1 MIGAVT
7 TTKSTTNAH
16 QYPRIG
22 CDGVSEFHRGRR
34 RFVFIRVYSWFH
46 NRVSAN
52 RRLRAGRVPAAAPD
66 FRAQLD
72 AMHLQWFAAEDE
84 GRTEDPT
91 EQKIRKAR
99 EDGKVAKSQDVSG
112 SIVLL
117 FGIVALGLLGPY
129 MLAQSQELVRFY
141 LLQIQQPET
150 GLTGA
155 MLQAFYRY
163 FIRITL
169 PIAAASFVAAILGN
183 VVQFGFLFTTKT
195 ITPDF
200 NRIAPNFGKW
210 VQRSFGSLEA
220 LYNFFRSLG
229 KVIIIGI
236 IAFVLGRARFGQL
249 ANLSKATPS
258 AGLAVI
264 AGSVFLLLI
273 IVAIVLLAL
282 SLFDYLFQRNQHRE
296 QLKMTKQEVKE
307 ERKQYEGDPQIRNRV
322 RQRMQE
328 LLSRNMVQNVRQAD
342 VVVTNP
348 THFAVALRYDTATM
362 TAPTVTAKGQD
373 QIALR
378 MRTVAKESDV
388 PTIENRPLARA
399 LFAEVEVGEQIPEK
413 FYEAVV
419 IVLKEVYRMTGR
431 RVVYG

>member
-1 MIGAVT
+1 M
-7 TTKSTTNAH
+7 
-16 QYPRIG
+16 
-22 CDGVSEFHRGRR
+22 
-34 RFVFIRVYSWFH
+34 RFTVPSP
-46 NRVSAN
+46 A
-52 RRLRAGRVPAAAPD
+52 RACRSVIPTAD
-66 FRAQLD
+66 FRAQLA

-112 SIVLL
+112 SVVLL

-129 MLAQSQELVRFY
+129 MLMQSQELIRFY

-150 GLTGA
+150 GTTGA

-163 FIRITL
+163 FVRITL
-169 PIAAASFVAAILGN
+169 PIAATSFLAAIIGN
-183 VVQFGFLFTTKT
+183 VVQFGVLFTTKT
-195 ITPDF
+195 ITPDL
-200 NRIAPNFGKW
+200 NRISPNFGKW
-210 VQRSFGSLEA
+210 IQRSFGSVEA

-229 KVIIIGI
+229 KVIIIGV
-236 IAFVLGRARFGQL
+236 IAFFIGRARFGRL
-249 ANLSKATPS
+249 INLSKAGPS
-258 AGLAVI
+258 EGLEVI

-273 IVAIVLLAL
+273 SVAITLLAL
-282 SLFDYLFQRNQHRE
+282 SVFDYAFQRSQHRE
-296 QLKMTKQEVKE
+296 QLKMTRQEVKE
-307 ERKQYEGDPQIRNRV
+307 ERKQYEGDPQVRNRV

-348 THFAVALRYDTATM
+348 THFAVALRYDSATM
-362 TAPTVTAKGQD
+362 VAPTVTAKGQD
-373 QIALR
+373 RIALR
-378 MRTVAKESDV
+378 MRTVAEESDV

-399 LFAEVEVGEQIPEK
+399 LFAEVEVGEQIPER

-419 IVLKEVYRMTGR
+419 IVLKEVYRMTGKG
-431 RVVYG
+431 VVHG